1 MDYSVAN
8 LERSENMHAALIGYG
23 FHSSEA
29 RDLFLSKCT
38 IKSYNKNE
46 IIFSEGKNN
55 ENEYCLLEGL
65 VHRFNTNE
73 QGDQVTT
80 GFYIEQSVITPH
92 FARTLKGKSLFSL
105 QALAETQ
112 MAEFPVAIFNELRY
126 AHKDFQAFG
135 QKVIEAEISK
145 NILTDIAYRTSTAK
159 ERLLAL
165 RASFPTLENAAPH
178 QIIASYLGITKVSF
192 SRLRGEF
199 SRK

>member
-1 MDYSVAN
+1 M
-8 LERSENMHAALIGYG
+8 ERSENLIAALSEYG
-23 FHSSEA
+23 FHSSET
-29 RDLFLSKCT
+29 RYLFLSKCT
-38 IKSYNKNE
+38 IKTYNKNE

-55 ENEYCLLEGL
+55 DSEYCLVEGL
-65 VHRFNTNE
+65 VHRFNVNE

-80 GFYIEQSVITPH
+80 GFYLEKSVITPH

-145 NILTDIAYRTSTAK
+145 NILVDIAYRTSTAK

-165 RASFPTLENAAPH
+165 RASFPMLENIVPH
-178 QIIASYLGITKVSF
+178 HIIASYLGITNVSF

-199 SRK
+199 SKK